1 MTGTRAAALIVALI
15 GVFTL
20 VQPATAAPFIVTE
33 AQFNRMFPNRNAFY
47 TYSGLKSAMTSFGS
61 FANQGSAT
69 VKKQEFAA
77 AMANFSHETGGLV
90 YIKEINQNG
99 DYCDESK
106 PYGCPAGAKQ
116 YYGRGPIQLSWNFN
130 YKAAGDYLGQNLL
143 GNPNL
148 VSSNATISWRTAIW
162 YWMTQNGPG
171 TMTPH
176 NAMVGSRGFGQTIR
190 SINGSLECDG
200 KNPGAVQSRVS
211 KYQQFTG
218 IIGVAQ
224 GGNLYC

>member
-1 MTGTRAAALIVALI
+1 MFRTRAAALIVALI

-20 VQPATAAPFIVTE
+20 AQPATAAPFIVSE
-33 AQFNRMFPNRNAFY
+33 AQFNNMFPSRNSFY
-47 TYSGLKSAMTSFGS
+47 TYSGLKSAMNSFN
-61 FANQGSAT
+61 FANQGSDT

-130 YKAAGDYLGQNLL
+130 YKAAGDYIGQNLL
-143 GNPNL
+143 ANPNL
-148 VSSNATISWRTAIW
+148 VSSNATIAWRTALW
-162 YWMTQNGPG
+162 YWMTQTGPG
-171 TMTPH
+171 SMTPH
-176 NAMVGSRGFGQTIR
+176 NAMVNSRGFGETIR
-190 SINGSLECDG
+190 SINGSLECG
-200 KNPGAVQSRVS
+200 GRNPGAVNSRVS
-211 KYQQFTG
+211 KYKQFTG

-224 GGNLYC
+224 GGNLSC

>member
-1 MTGTRAAALIVALI
+1 MPGTRAAALIVALL

-33 AQFNRMFPNRNAFY
+33 AQFNRMFPSRNSFY
-47 TYSGLKSAMTSFGS
+47 TYSGLKSAMGTFGS
-61 FANQGSAT
+61 FANQGSDT
-69 VKKQEFAA
+69 VKKQELAA
-77 AMANFSHETGGLV
+77 FLANVSHETGGLV

-190 SINGSLECDG
+190 SINGSLECGG